1 MAKFEAASQPAAPRY
16 ATRQSYAE
24 PGMTANVVVPAAQAA
39 LIAGP
44 VGVVL
49 GIIAGVLDGAATGIM
64 SGVVCA
70 LVSFALG
77 FALMRPEP
85 RRWLAEFEEQTGQDV
100 NGDGMIGAP
109 AERQEPRLVFTNKA
123 APTTTERQYM
133 EQAQL
138 LRLMYA
144 GGPALSKVVGKFYQT
159 TGERV
164 TRGDWERMRDVL
176 LRTRCAHEDAHK
188 SLILDAG
195 LEDTMRTLNV
205 PERFWH

>member
-39 LIAGP
+39 LLAVPI
-44 VGVVL
+44 
-49 GIIAGVLDGAATGIM
+49 GIIIGIVAGMIGGAKIGAL
-64 SGVVCA
+64 SGVVAMLAAFAGGVA
-70 LVSFALG
+70 LL
-77 FALMRPEP
+77 RPEAT
-85 RRWLAEFEEQTGQDV
+85 RWLAEFEEQTGQDV

-159 TGERV
+159 TGERI
-164 TRGDWERMRDVL
+164 TRSDWERMRDVL

-195 LEDTMRTLNV
+195 LEDTMRTLNI